1 MQPDSGYRPV
11 LAKRMAMPSCVV
23 RRISILLS
31 LHALQCMVAFC
42 SVEWDEPYGGEC
54 TDVFVLGDGGFSL
67 TQLSD
72 MTIRGSGR
80 RCKYR
85 RVFGAG
91 KG

>member
-1 MQPDSGYRPV
+1 
-11 LAKRMAMPSCVV
+11 
-23 RRISILLS
+23 
-31 LHALQCMVAFC
+31 MVGFC

-54 TDVFVLGDGGFSL
+54 TDVFVLGDGGYSL

-85 RVFGAG
+85 RVCRAG
-91 KG
+91 RAGLGFILCPQFQPHPCMHEELR